1 MTSEFLKHG
10 ENLFSLRMS
19 FIVQDDPFWFSLNP
33 LAPISMNNKRF
44 PRLGKTIFNLSALL
58 KIQHPNIPLH
68 LSSVILLVKRAV
80 KASQET
86 VSIFPHFK
94 SAVTQYKKGELIS
107 LPRDG
112 ATKESVSSSLKGLCN
127 TQI

>member
-10 ENLFSLRMS
+10 KNLFSLRTS
-19 FIVQDDPFWFSLNP
+19 FIVQDDPFLFSLNP
-33 LAPISMNNKRF
+33 LASISMNTNRF
-44 PRLGKTIFNLSALL
+44 PRLGKTIFYLSALL
-58 KIQHPNIPLH
+58 IIQHPNIPLH
-68 LSSVILLVKRAV
+68 FSSVILLVKRAV

-86 VSIFPHFK
+86 VSIFPHFNT
-94 SAVTQYKKGELIS
+94 AMTQYKKGEVIS

-112 ATKESVSSSLKGLCN
+112 TTKESVSSSLEGLCS